1 MATKTAAQFTV
12 RYEITGDEC
21 EDAEPWKIYS
31 PDGEFE
37 SCRETEA
44 EAIAFAAECNES
56 LAEETEA
63 AEECEREELIREL
76 QDRIEE
82 MSLSELRKLAKRLG
96 F

>member
-21 EDAEPWKIYS
+21 EDAEPFKIYS

-44 EAIAFAAECNES
+44 EAIAFAAECNETLEDES
-56 LAEETEA
+56 EDEERDELVEALQERIAE
-63 AEECEREELIREL
+63 
-76 QDRIEE
+76 
-82 MSLSELRKLAKRLG
+82 MGLSELRKLAKRLG
-96 F
+96 V